1 MTEKR
6 EKVLQQDEQFL
17 KNAYKKAVLPCILS
31 MLSGNINIL
40 VDGILVGQKAG
51 SNSLAAINLCVPV
64 YLVLC
69 VIGSFLVSGT
79 AITAAQAIGDNRTEQ
94 AVKLYQT
101 AVTACLAASFL
112 VTAAGMLNLK
122 ALTVFLCSDDE
133 AMPYV
138 ASYASITLAGALPK
152 IMIYIPFWFLRLD
165 GRGGSVSVMMGVMAG
180 SNILLDLL
188 FLYVFDLG
196 VFGAGLA
203 SVIATAAAAV
213 IGFALL
219 CDEHSSFQP
228 GLALICEK
236 ECWKQISLA
245 GSPSAANNLFQT
257 LRLLAVNSL
266 LMKSGGSSLV
276 AAFTAVN
283 CISAFAGCI
292 TDGVPQAASAMLGI
306 YSGEHDNNSTRLLLL
321 REWKSGCVYCILFS
335 AAILAG
341 ADLISGLY
349 GLDISLRFPMFCLAT
364 GLFPALWNSILSGYY
379 NLCGRIFWANALIFL
394 RFFLAAAGS
403 LYLLTLFQKNP
414 WWFLSLSEIVTI
426 LLWYLATLV
435 YHNRHPEDTRYL
447 LMDCGLE
454 REGCVLNFSVGDDVE
469 QICEASS
476 RITDFC
482 RMNGMH
488 EKQMMRMSLAIEE
501 IMTLIVQ
508 INGGNGVSFDVRA
521 FALQGVIGIR
531 FRYNGIDFN
540 PFQSFPEQD
549 EQYMGIRMVKTLVG
563 ETVYQ
568 RTFGMNTLQ
577 ILL

>member
-6 EKVLQQDEQFL
+6 EDVLQQDEQFL

-51 SNSLAAINLCVPV
+51 SNGLAAINLCVPV

-69 VIGSFLVSGT
+69 IIGSFLVSGT
-79 AITAAQAIGDNRTEQ
+79 AITAARYIGDNRTGE
-94 AVKLYQT
+94 AVKLYQSS
-101 AVTACLAASFL
+101 VIACLAASFL
-112 VTAAGMLNLK
+112 VTAIGLMNLRP
-122 ALTVFLCSDDE
+122 LTVFLCSDDE
-133 AMPYV
+133 TMPYV
-138 ASYASITLAGALPK
+138 SSYAFITLAGALPK

-165 GRGGSVSVMMGVMAG
+165 GRGGSVSLMMGVMAG
-180 SNILLDLL
+180 GNILLDLL

-203 SVIATAAAAV
+203 SVLATAAAAV
-213 IGFALL
+213 IGFVLL
-219 CDEHSSFQP
+219 CDSRSSFRP
-228 GLALICEK
+228 GLAFIREK
-236 ECWKQISLA
+236 DCWKQISLA

-257 LRLLAVNSL
+257 LRLLAVNNL
-266 LMKSGGSSLV
+266 LIKSGGSSLV
-276 AAFTAVN
+276 AVFTAVN

-306 YSGEHDNNSTRLLLL
+306 YSGEHDNNSTRLLIR
-321 REWKSGCVYCILFS
+321 REWRSGCVYCILFS
-335 AAILAG
+335 VVVLTG

-349 GLDISLRFPMFCLAT
+349 GLDISLRFPMFCLAA

-379 NLCGRIFWANALIFL
+379 NVCGRIFWANSLIFL
-394 RFFLAAAGS
+394 RVFLAAAGS
-403 LYLLTLFQKNP
+403 LFLLILFQGNP
-414 WWFLSLSEIVTI
+414 WWFLFLSEAVPL
-426 LLWYLATLV
+426 LLWYLATQV
-435 YHNRHPEDTRYL
+435 YHRRHPEDTRYL

-454 REGCVLNFSVGDDVE
+454 REGCVLNFSVGDEVE

-482 RMNGMH
+482 RKNGMH
-488 EKQMMRMSLAIEE
+488 EKQMIRMSLAIEE

-508 INGGNGVSFDVRA
+508 MNGGNRVSFDVRV
-521 FALQGVIGIR
+521 FSLQGVIGIR

-540 PFQSFPEQD
+540 PFQSFQEQD
-549 EQYMGIRMVKTLVG
+549 EQYMGIRMVETLVE

>member
-1 MTEKR
+1 MTEKQ

-40 VDGILVGQKAG
+40 VDGILVGQKVGANG
-51 SNSLAAINLCVPV
+51 LAAINLCVPV

-69 VIGSFLVSGT
+69 VIGSFIVSGT

-101 AVTACLAASFL
+101 SVTACLMASLL
-112 VTAAGMLNLK
+112 VTVFGLINLK
-122 ALTVFLCSDDE
+122 ALTSFLCPDE
-133 AMPYV
+133 EIISYV
-138 ASYASITLAGALPK
+138 ASYAFITLAGALPK

-180 SNILLDLL
+180 GNIFLDLL

-203 SVIATAAAAV
+203 SVIATAAAAI
-213 IGFALL
+213 IGFVLL
-219 CDEHSSFQP
+219 CGSRSGFAP
-228 GLALICEK
+228 GLAFIREK
-236 ECWKQISLA
+236 DCWKLISLA

-266 LMKSGGSSLV
+266 LMKSGGSNMV
-276 AAFTAVN
+276 AAFTAAN

-292 TDGVPQAASAMLGI
+292 TDGVPQSASAMLGI
-306 YSGEHDNNSTRLLLL
+306 YSGEHDNDSIRLLIRL
-321 REWKSGCVYCILFS
+321 EWKRGCMYCLLFS
-335 AAILAG
+335 AAVLAG
-341 ADLISGLY
+341 ADLISGMY
-349 GLDISLRFPMFCLAT
+349 GLDISLRFPMACLAA

-379 NLCGRIFWANALIFL
+379 NVCGRILWSNILIFL
-394 RFFLAAAGS
+394 RVFLAAEGS
-403 LYLLTLFQKNP
+403 LYLMIWFQGNP
-414 WWFLSLSEIVTI
+414 WWFLFLSEAVTL

-435 YHNRHPEDTRYL
+435 YHKKHPEETRYL
-447 LMDCGLE
+447 LMDCALE
-454 REGCVLNFSVGDDVE
+454 RKGRVLNFSVDDDVD

-482 RMNGMH
+482 MNNGMH
-488 EKQMMRMSLAIEE
+488 AKQVMRMSLAIEE

-508 INGGNGVSFDVRA
+508 INSGNQVSFDVRA

-531 FRYNGIDFN
+531 FRYNGMDFN
-540 PFQSFPEQD
+540 PFQSLSEQD
-549 EQYMGIRMVKTLVG
+549 DQYMGVRLVENLVK

>member
-6 EKVLQQDEQFL
+6 EEILQQDEQFL

-40 VDGILVGQKAG
+40 VDGILVGQKVG
-51 SNSLAAINLCVPV
+51 SNGLAAINLCVPV

-112 VTAAGMLNLK
+112 VTSAGLMNLK

-138 ASYASITLAGALPK
+138 ASYAFITLTGALPK

-180 SNILLDLL
+180 GNILLDLL

-219 CDEHSSFQP
+219 CDKRSSFQP
-228 GLALICEK
+228 GLALILEK

-306 YSGEHDNNSTRLLLL
+306 YSGEHDNNSTCLLLI

-335 AAILAG
+335 ATVLAG

-349 GLDISLRFPMFCLAT
+349 GLDISLRFPMFCLAA

-379 NLCGRIFWANALIFL
+379 NVCGRIFWANALIFL
-394 RFFLAAAGS
+394 RVFLAAAGS
-403 LYLLTLFQKNP
+403 LYLLNLFQKNP
-414 WWFLSLSEIVTI
+414 WWFLLLSEIVTI

-435 YHNRHPEDTRYL
+435 YHNRHPEETRYL
-447 LMDCGLE
+447 LMDCRLE

-482 RMNGMH
+482 KMNGMH

-508 INGGNGVSFDVRA
+508 INGGNRVSFDVRA